1 LGITVLFSAFFSG
14 VETAFISANQVKIE
28 IWVRQKIRGAD
39 LALRF
44 LKSPDHFLI
53 TTLIGNNISM
63 VVASSMMVLYME
75 KFIPLTVVSYWRG
88 FIITGLSSFL
98 LLTFGE
104 ILPKSYCS
112 DHASRVSIHAA
123 FLLRMIYYL
132 LFPFIKLVRI
142 ATSWIMNIFNVD
154 LEQSRQVFSRKDME
168 RLVREGSKSG
178 IVEADQQDL
187 ISRFLLRGDFKLRD
201 VMIPRTE
208 IVAVMLSDSISH
220 VKKIFQNTGFSR
232 LPVMRLGVDD
242 IVGAITA
249 KDIILKKPKRIGQIL
264 REVHFVPETRKMSS
278 FLHEMQEKSPDL
290 AIVVDEYG
298 GTSGL
303 VTLEDM
309 VEEFFGDIQD
319 EYDGNENLYRKETQ
333 HQIDVRGRAE
343 IHELNARHHLHIPEG
358 EYNTLAGFLM
368 EAIGHIPR
376 RGEKFEFSQCS
387 MTILSA
393 TRRKVNWVRIHKKQI
408 Q

>member
-1 LGITVLFSAFFSG
+1 
-14 VETAFISANQVKIE
+14 
-28 IWVRQKIRGAD
+28 
-39 LALRF
+39 
-44 LKSPDHFLI
+44 
-53 TTLIGNNISM
+53 
-63 VVASSMMVLYME
+63 
-75 KFIPLTVVSYWRG
+75 
-88 FIITGLSSFL
+88 
-98 LLTFGE
+98 
-104 ILPKSYCS
+104 
-112 DHASRVSIHAA
+112 
-123 FLLRMIYYL
+123 
-132 LFPFIKLVRI
+132 
-142 ATSWIMNIFNVD
+142 
-154 LEQSRQVFSRKDME
+154 
-168 RLVREGSKSG
+168 
-178 IVEADQQDL
+178 
-187 ISRFLLRGDFKLRD
+187 
-201 VMIPRTE
+201 MIPRTE

-232 LPVMRLGVDD
+232 LPVMRQGVDD